1 MAATP
6 TPMITP
12 PPASRAHRSLPLTSS
27 KPTMN
32 RPVPTTATASSIDPT
47 VCGTLYRIGSPGTL
61 KPSIAMKCM
70 AQIPTAPMA
79 TAARPSQRA
88 RAIPV

>member
-12 PPASRAHRSLPLTSS
+12 PASSLGHPPSP

-32 RPVPTTATASSIDPT
+32 RPMPTTATASSIDPM
-47 VCGTLYRIGSPGTL
+47 VIGTLYRIGSPGTE

-70 AQIPTAPMA
+70 AQIPTAPMD
-79 TAARPSQRA
+79 TAARTSQRA
-88 RAIPV
+88 RAAPS